1 MVGQTLGFEGI
12 SQWVGVWFEQWP
24 PHCKK
29 WITIEEGFF
38 EEMELRVLALELD
51 SVLPL
56 LGVYTGNLF
65 NLSMLQETRLYIGDD
80 DTFFM
85 GLFLIEERYSLT

>member
-29 WITIEEGFF
+29 WITTEEGFF
-38 EEMELRVLALELD
+38 EEMELD

-65 NLSMLQETRLYIGDD
+65 NLSMLQEPRLYIGDD

-85 GLFLIEERYSLT
+85 GLFSIEERYSLT